1 MEPGVTDM
9 IKAEIIG
16 ADKVLAN
23 MAGIFPR
30 VRAAAKRS
38 ITRSLLEL
46 VAEVKSNKL
55 SGQVLR
61 NRTGRLRRS
70 IHSSGVKDSGSEISG
85 VVGTNVEYAAA
96 HEYGFTGTV
105 TVKAHMRITKAS
117 MKAAMGFKGLKKSER
132 LTYAR
137 SSGAGG
143 ATVKSHSRKVN
154 IPERSF
160 LRSALKEMAP
170 GFIARL
176 QADINEVLTK

>member
-1 MEPGVTDM
+1 M

-30 VRAAAKRS
+30 VRAAAKQS

-46 VAEVKSNKL
+46 VAEVKSQKL

-70 IHSSGVKDSGSEISG
+70 IHMTGVTDSGNEISG

-105 TVKAHMRITKAS
+105 TVKAHMRKITQAWGKS
-117 MKAAMGFKGLKKSER
+117 LKNPRQVSV
-132 LTYAR
+132 
-137 SSGAGG
+137 SSHG
-143 ATVKSHSRKVN
+143 RQVN
-154 IPERSF
+154 LPEKSF

-176 QADINEVLTK
+176 QTDINEALTK